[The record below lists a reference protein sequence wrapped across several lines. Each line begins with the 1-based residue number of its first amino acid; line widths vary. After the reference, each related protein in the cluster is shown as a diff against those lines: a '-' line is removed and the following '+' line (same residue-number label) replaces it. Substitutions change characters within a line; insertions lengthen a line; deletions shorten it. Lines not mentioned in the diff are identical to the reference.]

1 MKSSPN
7 SLVESQPVQES
18 VTSSSTEKFEI
29 RYKSKDLTFGKNK
42 ETETSQGTV
51 RWRKF
56 TAERPRFASVFAKLP
71 QAVNA
76 STVPNE
82 KSFTISRLLT
92 MVSATP
98 SLQLRRRIFQKRQ
111 MKTSPNRLVGHQ
123 PVRYLFTFINWKNQR
138 EYIWFRRWNLW
149 KELKRQR
156 QARELL
162 GKVYRGESTDCR
174 GIFAKPTKN
183 VTSIPHG
190 GIIVGESL
198 HFYVWDC
205 KRWSL

>member
-7 SLVESQPVQES
+7 TLVESQPVQES

-98 SLQLRRRIFQKRQ
+98 SLQLRQRICQKRQ
-111 MKTSPNRLVGHQ
+111 MKTSPNRLFEHQ
-123 PVRYLFTFINWKNQR
+123 PARYLFTFINGKIR
-138 EYIWFRRWNLW
+138 EKTFKSEYETF
-149 KELKRQR
+149 
-156 QARELL
+156 
-162 GKVYRGESTDCR
+162 GKS
-174 GIFAKPTKN
+174 
-183 VTSIPHG
+183 
-190 GIIVGESL
+190 
-198 HFYVWDC
+198 
-205 KRWSL
+205 